1 MARLRKVERSVA
13 DCLPLQKL
21 LEAITESSHVTRN
34 LVPGSKNAAS
44 LSEANTGQKNKPSF
58 AVHPA
63 VGRLL
68 HYRKP

>member
-44 LSEANTGQKNKPSF
+44 LSEANTCQK
-58 AVHPA
+58 
-63 VGRLL
+63 
-68 HYRKP
+68 